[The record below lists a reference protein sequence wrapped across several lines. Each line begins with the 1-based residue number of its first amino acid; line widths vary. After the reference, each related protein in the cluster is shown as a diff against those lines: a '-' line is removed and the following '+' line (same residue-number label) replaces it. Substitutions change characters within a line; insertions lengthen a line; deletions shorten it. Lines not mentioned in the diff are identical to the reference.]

1 MKFAKELEQDLVP
14 EWRAK
19 YFDYKIGKKKVKA
32 VARAL
37 KNVNQTPRTPG
48 RQLPSNLLNNAF
60 QSPIR
65 NHAALY
71 TSSAQS
77 TPEHRASAL
86 TSYGSAKDTLRD
98 GPTSSQVGPHEEGSS
113 EGSSEGQRA
122 SAPLTIPGQRT
133 SQGVTDESVSLWD
146 SGAVTN
152 YGSII
157 ATPPSR
163 SVPMGPPSL
172 ELPDPALSPN
182 EEAFPRHNR
191 AWRQSR
197 FNPNPHTT
205 PPPVR
210 NEGKPGDAY
219 EVGKTRMP
227 SKLDSSQLLPK
238 NRSVF
243 RNRRTM
249 STPGGTINS
258 PRPRL
263 IRRLFSTA
271 GIESPHIGDVPLEAY
286 KEFDLR
292 QAEYFTFLD
301 KELEKID
308 SFYKMKEAQ
317 ASERLLLL
325 REQLHIMRDGRMQEL
340 RAEQMARE
348 RARVE
353 YERIASSG
361 HSGIPNKLTL
371 NQRNGQHNRA
381 VSSALKWMEPIE
393 NAIGVGPS
401 RIGKVTKSM
410 QQWSSPSGPQ
420 AQYNRQSNLP
430 DSWRDFSRRAT
441 HPEDVPYRAAKRK
454 LKLALQ
460 EFYRGLELLKSY
472 ALLNRTAFRKINKKY
487 DKTIKARPTGRYM
500 SEKVNKSW
508 FVQSEVLEGQ
518 LVAVE
523 DLYARYFE
531 RNNHKI
537 AVGKLRSK
545 SARAGDFS
553 GSIFRNG
560 LLLAAGLVF
569 GIQGIVYGADHLRNS
584 DPAVSIDAS
593 YLLQIYAGYFLGLF
607 LFLLFCLDCKVWTKA
622 KINYPF
628 IFEFDSRHQLDWH
641 QLAEL
646 PCLFLCLLG
655 LFLWLNFQQSNADVM
670 FLYWPVILIGL
681 TVVILFIPAPILY
694 HRSREWWAYSNFRL
708 LLAGLYP
715 VEFRDFFLGDMYCS
729 QTYAM
734 GNLELFFCLY
744 SKNWNNPGQCNSTH
758 SRLLG
763 FLSTVPGIWR
773 ALQCLRRYYDTRN
786 AFPHLV
792 NCGKYTFT
800 ILFYMSLSLYR
811 IDRVDSLKALFITFA
826 TINSIYCSIWDL
838 AMDWSLCNPYA
849 HHPFLRDVLG
859 YKRPW
864 VYYLAMILDPI
875 LRFNWIFYAI
885 FSDELQHSALLSF
898 FVGFSEVCRR
908 GIWTLFRVENE
919 HCTNV
924 GRFRASR
931 DVPLP
936 YDITPPSPPTPEEE
950 EPQSQPSPEQP
961 RRPGPFQASPSSA
974 GTSSNLEAQPQ
985 SGSLRRRQTAINTPI
1000 QRGIARV
1007 GTIMTQAHAQ
1017 DFERKRKTD
1026 VPESA
1031 SQYHG
1036 ARTGGVDSSDDE
1048 EEEEEEEDEG
1058 SEGIGGA
1065 GSAGGDGGEER
1076 RAGEEDVQDVQDA
1089 GEILRRHQSATE

>member
-1 MKFAKELEQDLVP
+1 
-14 EWRAK
+14 
-19 YFDYKIGKKKVKA
+19 
-32 VARAL
+32 
-37 KNVNQTPRTPG
+37 
-48 RQLPSNLLNNAF
+48 
-60 QSPIR
+60 
-65 NHAALY
+65 
-71 TSSAQS
+71 
-77 TPEHRASAL
+77 
-86 TSYGSAKDTLRD
+86 
-98 GPTSSQVGPHEEGSS
+98 
-113 EGSSEGQRA
+113 
-122 SAPLTIPGQRT
+122 
-133 SQGVTDESVSLWD
+133 
-146 SGAVTN
+146 
-152 YGSII
+152 
-157 ATPPSR
+157 
-163 SVPMGPPSL
+163 MGPPSL

-361 HSGIPNKLTL
+361 HAGIPNKLTL

-593 YLLQIYAGYFLGLF
+593 YLLQ
-607 LFLLFCLDCKVWTKA
+607 V
-622 KINYPF
+622 
-628 IFEFDSRHQLDWH
+628 
-641 QLAEL
+641 
-646 PCLFLCLLG
+646 
-655 LFLWLNFQQSNADVM
+655 
-670 FLYWPVILIGL
+670 
-681 TVVILFIPAPILY
+681 
-694 HRSREWWAYSNFRL
+694 RS
-708 LLAGLYP
+708 
-715 VEFRDFFLGDMYCS
+715 
-729 QTYAM
+729 
-734 GNLELFFCLY
+734 
-744 SKNWNNPGQCNSTH
+744 
-758 SRLLG
+758 
-763 FLSTVPGIWR
+763 
-773 ALQCLRRYYDTRN
+773 
-786 AFPHLV
+786 
-792 NCGKYTFT
+792 
-800 ILFYMSLSLYR
+800 
-811 IDRVDSLKALFITFA
+811 
-826 TINSIYCSIWDL
+826 
-838 AMDWSLCNPYA
+838 
-849 HHPFLRDVLG
+849 
-859 YKRPW
+859 
-864 VYYLAMILDPI
+864 
-875 LRFNWIFYAI
+875 AI
-885 FSDELQHSALLSF
+885 F
-898 FVGFSEVCRR
+898 
-908 GIWTLFRVENE
+908 
-919 HCTNV
+919 
-924 GRFRASR
+924 
-931 DVPLP
+931 P
-936 YDITPPSPPTPEEE
+936 
-950 EPQSQPSPEQP
+950 
-961 RRPGPFQASPSSA
+961 ASPSSTNVVLCRSTLVIFSACFSSFCFAWTAKFGRKQKSITRSYSSSTA
-974 GTSSNLEAQPQ
+974 GISSTGI
-985 SGSLRRRQTAINTPI
+985 SW
-1000 QRGIARV
+1000 QR
-1007 GTIMTQAHAQ
+1007 
-1017 DFERKRKTD
+1017 
-1026 VPESA
+1026 
-1031 SQYHG
+1031 
-1036 ARTGGVDSSDDE
+1036 
-1048 EEEEEEEDEG
+1048 
-1058 SEGIGGA
+1058 
-1065 GSAGGDGGEER
+1065 
-1076 RAGEEDVQDVQDA
+1076 
-1089 GEILRRHQSATE
+1089 

>member
-1 MKFAKELEQDLVP
+1 M
-14 EWRAK
+14 
-19 YFDYKIGKKKVKA
+19 
-32 VARAL
+32 
-37 KNVNQTPRTPG
+37 
-48 RQLPSNLLNNAF
+48 PSNLLNNAF

-65 NHAALY
+65 NHATLH

-98 GPTSSQVGPHEEGSS
+98 GPTSSQIGPNDEGSS

-122 SAPLTIPGQRT
+122 SAPLTIPGHGA
-133 SQGVTDESVSLWD
+133 SQGAIDESVSLWD

-163 SVPMGPPSL
+163 NVPMGPPSL
-172 ELPDPALSPN
+172 ELPDPALSPS

-205 PPPVR
+205 PPPVT

-238 NRSVF
+238 HQRVF
-243 RNRRTM
+243 KTRRTM
-249 STPGGTINS
+249 STPGGTIIP
-258 PRPRL
+258 PRPPL

-271 GIESPHIGDVPLEAY
+271 GLESPQISDVPLEAY

-340 RAEQMARE
+340 RAEQMAKE
-348 RARVE
+348 RARIE
-353 YERIASSG
+353 HERIASSG
-361 HSGIPNKLTL
+361 HAGIPNKLTL

-393 NAIGVGPS
+393 NAIGGGPS

-420 AQYNRQSNLP
+420 AQNTQQSNLP

-441 HPEDVPYRAAKRK
+441 HPDDVPYRAAKRK

-545 SARAGDFS
+545 SARDGDFS

-560 LLLAAGLVF
+560 LLLAAGFVF
-569 GIQGIVYGADHLRNS
+569 GIQGIVYGADHLKNS
-584 DPAVSIDAS
+584 NPAVSIDAS
-593 YLLQIYAGYFLGLF
+593 YLLQVRSAVFL
-607 LFLLFCLDCKVWTKA
+607 K
-622 KINYPF
+622 
-628 IFEFDSRHQLDWH
+628 
-641 QLAEL
+641 L
-646 PCLFLCLLG
+646 PLCT
-655 LFLWLNFQQSNADVM
+655 DVV
-670 FLYWPVILIGL
+670 LC
-681 TVVILFIPAPILY
+681 
-694 HRSREWWAYSNFRL
+694 RS
-708 LLAGLYP
+708 
-715 VEFRDFFLGDMYCS
+715 
-729 QTYAM
+729 
-734 GNLELFFCLY
+734 
-744 SKNWNNPGQCNSTH
+744 
-758 SRLLG
+758 
-763 FLSTVPGIWR
+763 
-773 ALQCLRRYYDTRN
+773 TR
-786 AFPHLV
+786 V
-792 NCGKYTFT
+792 
-800 ILFYMSLSLYR
+800 
-811 IDRVDSLKALFITFA
+811 
-826 TINSIYCSIWDL
+826 
-838 AMDWSLCNPYA
+838 
-849 HHPFLRDVLG
+849 
-859 YKRPW
+859 
-864 VYYLAMILDPI
+864 
-875 LRFNWIFYAI
+875 I
-885 FSDELQHSALLSF
+885 FSACFSSSSF
-898 FVGFSEVCRR
+898 AWTVKFGQRQKSITRSYSSLTA
-908 GIWTLFRVENE
+908 GI
-919 HCTNV
+919 
-924 GRFRASR
+924 
-931 DVPLP
+931 
-936 YDITPPSPPTPEEE
+936 
-950 EPQSQPSPEQP
+950 
-961 RRPGPFQASPSSA
+961 SST
-974 GTSSNLEAQPQ
+974 GISW
-985 SGSLRRRQTAINTPI
+985 
-1000 QRGIARV
+1000 QR
-1007 GTIMTQAHAQ
+1007 
-1017 DFERKRKTD
+1017 
-1026 VPESA
+1026 
-1031 SQYHG
+1031 
-1036 ARTGGVDSSDDE
+1036 
-1048 EEEEEEEDEG
+1048 
-1058 SEGIGGA
+1058 
-1065 GSAGGDGGEER
+1065 
-1076 RAGEEDVQDVQDA
+1076 
-1089 GEILRRHQSATE
+1089 

>member
-37 KNVNQTPRTPG
+37 RSVNQTPRTPG

-65 NHAALY
+65 NHAALH
-71 TSSAQS
+71 TSSAHTS
-77 TPEHRASAL
+77 PEHRVSAL
-86 TSYGSAKDTLRD
+86 TSYGSAKDTLRG
-98 GPTSSQVGPHEEGSS
+98 GPTSSQIGPYEEGSS
-113 EGSSEGQRA
+113 EGSTEGQRG
-122 SAPLTIPGQRT
+122 SAPLTIPGQGT
-133 SQGVTDESVSLWD
+133 SQRAIDESVSLWG

-163 SVPMGPPSL
+163 SLPPMGPPSL
-172 ELPDPALSPN
+172 ELPDPALSPS

-219 EVGKTRMP
+219 EAGKTTMP
-227 SKLDSSQLLPK
+227 SKLDSSRLLPT
-238 NRSVF
+238 NRNVF
-243 RNRRTM
+243 KPRRTM
-249 STPGGTINS
+249 STPGGIVNS
-258 PRPRL
+258 PKPRL
-263 IRRLFSTA
+263 LRRLFSSA
-271 GIESPHIGDVPLEAY
+271 GLESPQLSDVPLEAY

-301 KELEKID
+301 KEVEKID
-308 SFYKMKEAQ
+308 SFYRMKEAQ
-317 ASERLLLL
+317 AGERLLLL
-325 REQLHIMRDGRMQEL
+325 REQLHIMRDRRMQEL

-348 RARVE
+348 GARLE
-353 YERIASSG
+353 HERIASSG
-361 HSGIPNKLTL
+361 HAGIPNKLTL
-371 NQRNGQHNRA
+371 NHRSGQHNRA

-401 RIGKVTKSM
+401 RIGRVTKSM
-410 QQWSSPSGPQ
+410 QQWGSPSGPQ
-420 AQYNRQSNLP
+420 AHDAQQPNRL
-430 DSWRDFSRRAT
+430 DSRRDFSRRPT
-441 HPEDVPYRAAKRK
+441 HPDDVPYRAAKRK

-487 DKTIKARPTGRYM
+487 DKAIKARPTGRYM

-553 GSIFRNG
+553 GSVFRNG
-560 LLLAAGLVF
+560 LFLAAGLVF
-569 GIQGIVYGADHLRNS
+569 GIQGIVYGADHLS
-584 DPAVSIDAS
+584 SLDPVVSTDTS

-607 LFLLFCLDCKVWTKA
+607 LFLLFCLDCKVWTRA

-628 IFEFDSRHQLDWH
+628 IFEFDSRHNLDWH

-646 PCLFLCLLG
+646 PCFLLSLLG
-655 LFLWLNFQQSNADVM
+655 ICLWLNFQQSGTDAM

-681 TVVILFIPAPILY
+681 TILILFMPAPILY

-729 QTYAM
+729 QTYSM

-744 SKNWNNPGQCNSTH
+744 AKGWNNPGQCNSTH

-763 FLSTVPGIWR
+763 FFSTIPGIWR
-773 ALQCLRRYYDTRN
+773 ASQCLRRYYDTRN

-811 IDRVDSLKALFITFA
+811 IDRRDSLKALFVTFA

-838 AMDWSLCNPYA
+838 AMDWSLCNPYSE
-849 HHPFLRDVLG
+849 HPFLRDVLG

-885 FSDELQHSALLSF
+885 FSGELQHSALLSF

-936 YDITPPSPPTPEEE
+936 YDITTPTSSTPGEEEE
-950 EPQSQPSPEQP
+950 EPQSHPSPEQH
-961 RRPGPFQASPSSA
+961 RRPAPFQASPSSA

-985 SGSLRRRQTAINTPI
+985 TGSLRRRHTPTNTPI

-1017 DFERKRKTD
+1017 DFERKRRPD

-1031 SQYHG
+1031 SPYHG
-1036 ARTGGVDSSDDE
+1036 ARTAAVESSDEEDE
-1048 EEEEEEEDEG
+1048 EEEEEG
-1058 SEGIGGA
+1058 SEATGGNA
-1065 GSAGGDGGEER
+1065 AEDGGEAM
-1076 RAGEEDVQDVQDA
+1076 RAEEEDVQNLQDA
-1089 GEILRRHQSATE
+1089 EEILRRHQSTTE